1 MIEPIRRSIVVR
13 CTPDRAFEVFTEEM
27 SSWWPFETHS
37 IAADTE
43 QGRAHRVVVEPRVGG
58 RVYEV
63 QADDTEAS
71 WGEVRV
77 WDPPRSLV
85 LGWKPNDRPQ
95 PPTELE
101 VTFTA
106 NTDGTAV
113 VLEHRGWE
121 LLGPLAAEA
130 RKDYDTGWSRVFD
143 ERYGNAAN
151 APV

>member
-13 CTPDRAFEVFTEEM
+13 CSPERAFEVFTAEM

-43 QGRAHRVVVEPRVGG
+43 RGRARRVVVEPRVGG

-95 PPTELE
+95 PLTELE
-101 VTFTA
+101 VTFTVHGE
-106 NTDGTAV
+106 GTTV
-113 VLEHRGWE
+113 TLEHRGWE
-121 LLGPLAAEA
+121 LLGSSATASREGYLA
-130 RKDYDTGWSRVFD
+130 GWPVVFD
-143 ERYGNAAN
+143 ERYGDAAN
-151 APV
+151 AAA